1 MKYCNHCGNPIPD
14 EARFCSKCGKEAHR
28 LYGKNES
35 NSNFTAS
42 EEQDYKQEENTAP
55 SRGGANNSA
64 QLEKHRELVKTLSS
78 RLRMNGIIWFIIAG
92 IQIIIGA
99 CGTIVPLIVGVL
111 NIISA
116 INDLKL
122 SKQVLVD
129 QGGIVKSC
137 EPMTSTI
144 VTLVYNAVVGAVIGI
159 GGSMYYMFAI
169 RKFVLDNKEA
179 FLEMEENSVT
189 V

>member
-1 MKYCNHCGNPIPD
+1 
-14 EARFCSKCGKEAHR
+14 
-28 LYGKNES
+28 
-35 NSNFTAS
+35 
-42 EEQDYKQEENTAP
+42 
-55 SRGGANNSA
+55 
-64 QLEKHRELVKTLSS
+64 
-78 RLRMNGIIWFIIAG
+78 MNGIIWFIIAG
-92 IQIIIGA
+92 IQIIIGV

-179 FLEMEENSVT
+179 FLEMEENPVT